1 MKSNSAHTNLMH
13 GTSKQ
18 ERKLSTPTIIHPV
31 RQTPQSSFDTVIASQ
46 LPLVPCET
54 QPPPTAE
61 VKYPFGVQND
71 LGSVTLN
78 PTAKV
83 KLQVLQNK
91 PVNDTSGRLKYI
103 EIYSNFDT
111 KLY

>member
-1 MKSNSAHTNLMH
+1 LVNQHRKIVMKSNSASKNLMH

-31 RQTPQSSFDTVIASQ
+31 RQTPESSFETVIASQ
-46 LPLVPCET
+46 RPLVPPRVPYET
-54 QPPPTAE
+54 QPLPVEE

-83 KLQVLQNK
+83 NLPN
-91 PVNDTSGRLKYI
+91 YI
-103 EIYSNFDT
+103 IVHQT
-111 KLY
+111 

>member
-1 MKSNSAHTNLMH
+1 MH

-31 RQTPQSSFDTVIASQ
+31 RQTPESSFDTVIASQ
-46 LPLVPCET
+46 LPLVPPRVPCET

-83 KLQVLQNK
+83 NFLSVDGTRGQLNKITVLCHK
-91 PVNDTSGRLKYI
+91 IVEHFLILLTDSR
-103 EIYSNFDT
+103 
-111 KLY
+111 